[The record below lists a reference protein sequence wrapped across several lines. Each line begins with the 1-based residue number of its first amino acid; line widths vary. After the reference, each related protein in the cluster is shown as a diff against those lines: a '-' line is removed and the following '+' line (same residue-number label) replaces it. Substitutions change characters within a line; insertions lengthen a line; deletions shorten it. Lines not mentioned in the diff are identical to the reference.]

1 MDTLLRDLR
10 FGLRILWRSRSL
22 TVIAVLTLALGIGAN
37 SAIFSVVNAVLL
49 RPLPVHD
56 GDRLITVALNSAR
69 FNATGAQPAFD
80 SYVRWREYGRVFESA
95 GAAAPGTGV
104 LETGASSR
112 NVRAWRVSATFLTT
126 VGVNPVLGRNFTA
139 QEDRPGAAPVAIL
152 SRDLWRSA
160 FASDP
165 RVLGATLKLDGK
177 AYGVVGVLPEGFHVD
192 GRPADIYTPIAMSPN
207 SRAWLPVNVYARL
220 KPGITIEQ
228 AQAELD
234 ALRVRSDGPAQW
246 RPQVWKLR
254 DFQVRD
260 VRLSLWV
267 LLGAVGLVLLIACA
281 NTASLLLARTQSRRQ
296 EVAVRAALGAGQ
308 GTLLRQLLTEGT
320 VLSLAGSIAG
330 IGVAGLCVRSIPLL
344 MHEGLPGL
352 LEQSRIDGAVLAFCL
367 ALSVVTGLL
376 FGIVPA
382 LAISRCD
389 PHETLRAGS
398 RSGQGAAGAR
408 AFRTLI
414 VAETAL
420 ALILA
425 IGATLLIRTFFYLR
439 DVAPGFRVDSLLI
452 ATVNSDRTKF
462 ANPDQCISYYE
473 SVVRSVRA
481 IPGVQAATFA
491 QALPLTG
498 DNWAS
503 QWEIEGH
510 VFARPQ
516 DAPILWVRHVDE
528 DYFRTLQI
536 PLRRGRLFT
545 ERDNRAAMRVAI
557 VNDAFVRRFWPGQDP
572 IGKHIGA
579 GKERTEVVGVVGD
592 VRHQDSTQDAPNEL
606 FLPYRQLPTARV
618 AVAVRVDSSVYPRP
632 LRLEPLLR
640 RAVSM
645 IDSKQAVTKVS
656 EMRQLISDRIAPK
669 RLSAQLIAAFAGL
682 AALLALVGIYGV
694 LSFSVAQRTQ
704 ELGLRMALGADP
716 AALLRMVVRQAVLL
730 AAAGVSIGIA
740 VSLALSRL
748 MKTLV
753 YGMSATDPGVYALAA
768 LATLVV
774 AAVAAMGP
782 AWRAARVD
790 PLSAL
795 RDE

>member
-22 TVIAVLTLALGIGAN
+22 TFLAILTLALGIGVN
-37 SAIFSVVNAVLL
+37 SAIFTVVNAVLL
-49 RPLPVHD
+49 RPLPVRD
-56 GDRLITVALNSAR
+56 SDRLVTIALNSAR
-69 FNATGAQPAFD
+69 YNAAGAQPAFD

-95 GAAAPGTGV
+95 GAAAAGGGV
-104 LETGASSR
+104 LEIGGIAH
-112 NVRAWRVSATFLTT
+112 NVRVWRVSATFLTT
-126 VGVNPVLGRNFTA
+126 LGVNPVLGRNFTA
-139 QEDRPGAAPVAIL
+139 QEDRPGAAPVVIL
-152 SRDLWRSA
+152 SRALWRSA

-165 RVLGATLKLDGK
+165 RVLGATLKLDGVTSS
-177 AYGVVGVLPEGFHVD
+177 VVGVLPEGFHVD
-192 GRPADIYTPIAMSPN
+192 GRPADLYTPIAMSSS

-220 KPGITIEQ
+220 KEGATIEQ

-281 NTASLLLARTQSRRQ
+281 NTASLLLARAQSRRQ

-308 GTLLRQLLTEGT
+308 GRLLRQLLTEST
-320 VLSLAGSIAG
+320 LLSVAGGAAG
-330 IGVAGLCVRSIPLL
+330 IGVAALCVRGIPLL
-344 MHEGLPGL
+344 MHERLPGL
-352 LEQSRIDGAVLAFCL
+352 LEQSRIDGAVLVFSL
-367 ALSVVTGLL
+367 ALSVATGLL

-382 LAISRCD
+382 LAISRND
-389 PHETLRAGS
+389 PHEVLKAGC

-408 AFRTLI
+408 AVRTLI
-414 VAETAL
+414 VVETAL
-420 ALILA
+420 ALMLA

-439 DVAPGFRVDSLLI
+439 DVAPGFRVDNLLI

-462 ANPDQCISYYE
+462 ANPDQCVSYYE
-473 SVVRSVRA
+473 SLVRSVRA
-481 IPGVQAATFA
+481 IPGVRAATFA

-545 ERDNRAAMRVAI
+545 ERDNRTAMRVAI

-579 GKERTEVVGVVGD
+579 GQERTEVVGVVGD
-592 VRHQDSTQDAPNEL
+592 VRHQDSTKDAPNEL

-618 AVAVRVDSSVYPRP
+618 AVAIRVDSSVYPQP
-632 LRLEPLLR
+632 LRLEPALR
-640 RAVSM
+640 RAIATV
-645 IDSKQAVTKVS
+645 DSRQAVTKVS
-656 EMRQLISDRIAPK
+656 EMRQVISDRIASK
-669 RLSAQLIAAFAGL
+669 RLSAQLIAVFAGL

-694 LSFSVAQRTQ
+694 LSFSMAQRTH
-704 ELGLRMALGADP
+704 ELGLRMALGADR
-716 AALLRMVVRQAVLL
+716 ASLLGMVVRQAVLL
-730 AAAGVSIGIA
+730 AAGGVCIGVA
-740 VSLALSRL
+740 ASLALTRVVR
-748 MKTLV
+748 TLV
-753 YGMSATDPGVYALAA
+753 FGMSATDPGIYASAAFATVALA
-768 LATLVV
+768 VV
-774 AAVAAMGP
+774 AAAVP
-782 AWRAARVD
+782 AWRASSVD
-790 PLSAL
+790 PVVAL